1 MISTVINSY
10 LEQPK
15 ENYIKEIN
23 ANDFLMPNI
32 NKIEEPE
39 SDYSPIFHNCIENDI
54 MESFN
59 LEEFSKEGKIQNSN
73 ENNNNENILLLNEL
87 FLSDEN
93 KKNEFIGKKRCLNN
107 DDKISFKK
115 NRNNFKNNYFQISND
130 KKDNNNSKNNITN
143 DTSSSNHNNNNK
155 ITYSN
160 IRPDN
165 FLIKFKTYLGKSF
178 ILHINEKLKSL
189 SKRRIKLYAFNYKKF
204 TLNVSYTQ
212 NQIWLNQSMKYLLT
226 LGEEENQE
234 KNKKALELIYK
245 KKGAEFDEIK
255 FLLELT
261 YKEIIERFYLSE
273 YFEKF
278 KNEKIVRLN
287 DNFTKIMNISLLEQN
302 GFINFLY
309 TRKGNQKK
317 QIN

>member
-1 MISTVINSY
+1 MISSVINSC
-10 LEQPK
+10 LEEQK

-23 ANDFLMPNI
+23 TNDFLIPNMNI
-32 NKIEEPE
+32 IEEPE
-39 SDYSPIFHNCIENDI
+39 SDYSPIFHNCIENDM

-87 FLSDEN
+87 FLSHEN

-130 KKDNNNSKNNITN
+130 KKDNNKSKNNITN

-245 KKGAEFDEIK
+245 KKGAEFEEIK